1 MTQVSLLLSYFLES
15 LLTTPFYFFV
25 LYGGCPQ
32 GKLSEDSKGS
42 LSCNELDD
50 SRRNRLTGVL
60 QEYLPKHFRSMKKV
74 RITSWNGT
82 KLREHN
88 TYDKILVDAPCSSE
102 RHILMQQGLNS
113 PSHHQKNIS
122 SNKPAPTPSASAAP
136 TVDRWSPKGCKNFAK
151 LQYSILKS
159 ALFCLK
165 QKGHLV
171 YSTCSIAKIENDFV
185 IDKILEKFGHLVT
198 VVRNAGFSDTKDQ
211 QTLRQLGCEPT
222 KHGWIMLPDKSKFG
236 PLYWCLLERR
246 ELQGDTNL
254 VDAQDDATD

>member
-1 MTQVSLLLSYFLES
+1 M
-15 LLTTPFYFFV
+15 
-25 LYGGCPQ
+25 
-32 GKLSEDSKGS
+32 
-42 LSCNELDD
+42 
-50 SRRNRLTGVL
+50 
-60 QEYLPKHFRSMKKV
+60 
-74 RITSWNGT
+74 
-82 KLREHN
+82 
-88 TYDKILVDAPCSSE
+88 
-102 RHILMQQGLNS
+102 
-113 PSHHQKNIS
+113 
-122 SNKPAPTPSASAAP
+122 
-136 TVDRWSPKGCKNFAK
+136 
-151 LQYSILKS
+151 
-159 ALFCLK
+159 
-165 QKGHLV
+165 